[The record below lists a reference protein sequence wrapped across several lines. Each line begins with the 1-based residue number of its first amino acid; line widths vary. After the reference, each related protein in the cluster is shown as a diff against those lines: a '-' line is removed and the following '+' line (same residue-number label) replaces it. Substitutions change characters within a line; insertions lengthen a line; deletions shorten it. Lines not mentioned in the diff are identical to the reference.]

1 MPSTAEEVMTLAI
14 SAVSYCLGF
23 FKYGLVS
30 FKDFFLMTYY
40 TSSPSFVKEGVRGSW
55 IHDSNIQQDPF

>member
-40 TSSPSFVKEGVRGSW
+40 TRFGRLCEAESL
-55 IHDSNIQQDPF
+55 

>member
-14 SAVSYCLGF
+14 SAFSYCFGF

-40 TSSPSFVKEGVRGSW
+40 TSSPSFVKEGG
-55 IHDSNIQQDPF
+55 